1 MSKSQML
8 RHAFL
13 ITKFIQNIKYWWF
26 LILNPLKR
34 VNSKEELALLWRFC
48 IDLNNN
54 LNIALMFL
62 LKVLMTHY
70 LHTTINLV
78 AIGDFCIFGI
88 QYGVGNILIY
98 FGMDTEK

>member
-1 MSKSQML
+1 
-8 RHAFL
+8 
-13 ITKFIQNIKYWWF
+13 
-26 LILNPLKR
+26 
-34 VNSKEELALLWRFC
+34 
-48 IDLNNN
+48 
-54 LNIALMFL
+54 MFL
-62 LKVLMTHY
+62 LKILMTHY